1 MHWYSAKAQGLHSPH
16 AFIPVQQ
23 MLKWVSD
30 REPIQA
36 LLCSAAR
43 SQNDFNLLFSLA
55 SDLIP
60 FCSPHYSSS
69 WREHCDFQLYEA
81 PWSGAPVF
89 PLHWA
94 SL

>member
-55 SDLIP
+55 SYLIP
-60 FCSPHYSSS
+60 FLQSPL
-69 WREHCDFQLYEA
+69 QLHLE
-81 PWSGAPVF
+81 GA
-89 PLHWA
+89 L
-94 SL
+94 